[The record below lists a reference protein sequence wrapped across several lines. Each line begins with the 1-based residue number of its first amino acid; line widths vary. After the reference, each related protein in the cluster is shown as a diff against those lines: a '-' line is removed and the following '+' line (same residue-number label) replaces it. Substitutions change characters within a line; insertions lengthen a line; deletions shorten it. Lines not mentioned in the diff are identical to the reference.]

1 MELKERVLGC
11 MVGGACGDALGYGV
25 EFLRLRE
32 IKEKYGRD
40 GITELLESPAK
51 ISDDTQMSLFTAN
64 GRFMDIRWLLTA
76 ALWGNIRTM
85 SGSPTKT
92 GF

>member
-40 GITELLESPAK
+40 GITELLESPANADVAFYCK
-51 ISDDTQMSLFTAN
+51 
-64 GRFMDIRWLLTA
+64 RP
-76 ALWGNIRTM
+76 ALWIYDGY
-85 SGSPTKT
+85 
-92 GF
+92 

>member
-32 IKEKYGRD
+32 IK
-40 GITELLESPAK
+40 
-51 ISDDTQMSLFTAN
+51 
-64 GRFMDIRWLLTA
+64 
-76 ALWGNIRTM
+76 
-85 SGSPTKT
+85 
-92 GF
+92 

>member
-32 IKEKYGRD
+32 NKGKIRKRRD
-40 GITELLESPAK
+40 YRIIGKSCKDLRRYADVAFYCKRS
-51 ISDDTQMSLFTAN
+51 
-64 GRFMDIRWLLTA
+64 
-76 ALWGNIRTM
+76 ALWIYDGY
-85 SGSPTKT
+85 
-92 GF
+92 

>member
-64 GRFMDIRWLLTA
+64 GLLY
-76 ALWGNIRTM
+76 GYTM
-85 SGSPTKT
+85 A
-92 GF
+92 